1 MVKLA
6 GLSKGLP
13 VKYQPFKFGRM
24 HPQVNFSLG
33 YVLIMSFKIL
43 ALSCSTFNFSDTKN
57 EEKERVYVI
66 H

>member
-1 MVKLA
+1 M
-6 GLSKGLP
+6 
-13 VKYQPFKFGRM
+13 KYQPFKFGRV

-43 ALSCSTFNFSDTKN
+43 ALLCSTFNFSDTKN